1 MTKEKKKE
9 IVQSRI
15 SPDLKAEF
23 AAIVKKEYGSD
34 RKASEA
40 IRNLIQDAV
49 DGKRTIKRDKKTD
62 IQAVNSM
69 LSSTIKSEIRH
80 IGDNINRWT
89 TILQSILYKKEIIS
103 KSTLDKLLSSIEML
117 KSHLK
122 DIETRIS
129 KPTDTNGT

>member
-1 MTKEKKKE
+1 MTKEKKKD

-34 RKASEA
+34 RKVSEA
-40 IRNLIQDAV
+40 IRDLIQDAV
-49 DGKRTIKRDKKTD
+49 DGKRKIKRDKKTD
-62 IQAVNSM
+62 IQAVNAM
-69 LSSTIKSEIRH
+69 LYSTIKSEIRQ
-80 IGDNINRWT
+80 IGNNINRWT
-89 TILQSILYKKEIIS
+89 TILQSILNKKENIS